1 MEKLFTRGNG
11 QRVNY
16 NQMIKIIADYIKKD
30 LKAEYDITIG
40 TDSQTHSEVKIVE
53 VIAVHKVGDGGIFFY
68 HSEYRERFRALK
80 EKIVEETS
88 RSLENANGFL
98 DNIELLL
105 LEDNIDIEELNLNF
119 HIHCD
124 IGHKGKT
131 KELIKEITNWV
142 ESLGYDCLIKPE
154 SYTASGI
161 ANKFSK

>member
-142 ESLGYDCLIKPE
+142 NSLGYDCLIKPE

-161 ANKFSK
+161 ANRFSK

>member
-11 QRVNY
+11 KKVNY
-16 NQMIKIIADYIKKD
+16 SQMIKIIAEYIKKD
-30 LKAEYDITIG
+30 LNAEYDITIG
-40 TDSQTHSEVKIVE
+40 TDSQTHSESKVVE
-53 VIAVHKVGDGGIFFY
+53 VICVHKVGDGGIFFY

-80 EKIVEETS
+80 EKIVEETA

-105 LEDNIDIEELNLNF
+105 LEDNIDIEKLNLNF

-142 ESLGYDCLIKPE
+142 NSLGYDCLIKPE

-161 ANKFSK
+161 ANRFSK

>member
-40 TDSQTHSEVKIVE
+40 TDSQTHSESKIVE
-53 VIAVHKVGDGGIFFY
+53 VIAVHKIGDGGIFFY

-80 EKIVEETS
+80 EKIVEETA

-105 LEDNIDIEELNLNF
+105 LEDNIDIEKLNLNF

-142 ESLGYDCLIKPE
+142 NSLGYDCLIKPE

-161 ANKFSK
+161 ANRFSK

>member
-11 QRVNY
+11 QKVNY

-40 TDSQTHSEVKIVE
+40 TDSQSHSLSKIVE

-68 HSEYRERFRALK
+68 YSEYRERFRALK

-105 LEDNIDIEELNLNF
+105 LEDNIDIEKLNLNF

-142 ESLGYDCLIKPE
+142 NSLGYDCLIKPE

-161 ANKFSK
+161 ANRFSK

>member
-1 MEKLFTRGNG
+1 MEKIFTRGNG
-11 QRVNY
+11 QKVNY

-40 TDSQTHSEVKIVE
+40 TDSQSHSLSKVVE
-53 VIAVHKVGDGGIFFY
+53 VIAVHKVSDGGIFFY

-105 LEDNIDIEELNLNF
+105 LDEDVDIEKLNLNF

-124 IGHKGKT
+124 IGHNGKT
-131 KELIKEITNWV
+131 RELIKEITNWV